1 MIKNWNRWLTIGLAI
16 LLIAIIIYYF
26 SNIVTYLLIAWV
38 LSMIG
43 QPIMNFLMK
52 FRYKKVGIPPS
63 GAAFLT
69 VVFYYIFFGL
79 LLLLFI
85 PPIIEQAQNLANVDY
100 NAIEKNL
107 EKPMSQITQYLHRYG
122 IIPPNRSAVDQL
134 FYKVKVL
141 INPTMLSSVVETT
154 VSTFGTILIG
164 VSSITFILFFF
175 LKDQTMFGDFLA
187 GTVPANYESHTRTA
201 LDHIRELLIR
211 YFGGIILQMIGV
223 MIMVSGGLS
232 FLGVKNAMLIGFFAA
247 IMNIIPYVGPI
258 IGAVFAA
265 LITFSSNLDLDFY
278 TQLLPLIL
286 KVILVFPLMHLVDG
300 FILQPY
306 IFSNS
311 VMAHPLEIFI
321 VILIGADIAGVGGMV
336 LAIPVYTA
344 LRVIAKV
351 FFNEFRFVQ
360 MITENLETDKE
371 EENSEKEITKNC

>member
-1 MIKNWNRWLTIGLAI
+1 MIKNWNRWLTIGIAMI
-16 LLIAIIIYYF
+16 LIALIVYYF

-52 FRYKKVGIPPS
+52 FRYRKIGISPS

-69 VVFYYIFFGL
+69 IFFYYIFFGL

-85 PPIIEQAQNLANVDY
+85 PPIVEQAQNLANVDY

-107 EKPMSQITQYLHRYG
+107 EKPMAQITQYLHRYG

-187 GTVPANYESHTRTA
+187 GVVPAQYESHTLTA

-232 FLGVKNAMLIGFFAA
+232 YLGVKNAMLIGFFAA

-336 LAIPVYTA
+336 LAIPAYTA

-360 MITENLETDKE
+360 LITENLETDKE
-371 EENSEKEITKNC
+371 EDLAPKN